1 MCFKWSL
8 KMLIIILNYLTVHFF
23 FWLKNEFDSKY
34 YMHIPQQC
42 AFTGFSK
49 SIATCTLYVHVL
61 WLTHA
66 KKLQRPFFFFVVGGI
81 WCRKFVFITL
91 TDYYNLTHFMGT
103 FPSPFSDH
111 GQIHDTCT
119 WNGQKTPS
127 LYTAVKFTRKLVI
140 MVLTQESVL

>member
-1 MCFKWSL
+1 MIPKNVN
-8 KMLIIILNYLTVHFF
+8 NYIKL
-23 FWLKNEFDSKY
+23 FD
-34 YMHIPQQC
+34 C
-42 AFTGFSK
+42 AFLFLAEEWIWQQILHAYSTTVCIYWFFKINSYMYTVC
-49 SIATCTLYVHVL
+49 TCIVINSCKETSETL
-61 WLTHA
+61 
-66 KKLQRPFFFFVVGGI
+66 FFFFVVGGI